1 MFQLQDVQQEGC
13 SILLLCFGIP
23 CLLSSTRNVFPH
35 PRVIEEHREDERR
48 ILTSSSLTITLEKL
62 DPDQPD
68 AGRRE
73 HEAEEEAEDEDEEE
87 ETSTRA
93 KKLREGGAAKRSV
106 GRYELALRRE
116 KKR

>member
-1 MFQLQDVQQEGC
+1 M
-13 SILLLCFGIP
+13 
-23 CLLSSTRNVFPH
+23 SSTRNVFPH

-87 ETSTRA
+87 EEEETSARA

>member
-1 MFQLQDVQQEGC
+1 M
-13 SILLLCFGIP
+13 
-23 CLLSSTRNVFPH
+23 
-35 PRVIEEHREDERR
+35 
-48 ILTSSSLTITLEKL
+48 TITLEKL

-73 HEAEEEAEDEDEEE
+73 HEAEGEAEDEEE
-87 ETSTRA
+87 EETSMRA
-93 KKLREGGAAKRSV
+93 KKLREGGVAKRSV

>member
-1 MFQLQDVQQEGC
+1 M
-13 SILLLCFGIP
+13 
-23 CLLSSTRNVFPH
+23 
-35 PRVIEEHREDERR
+35 
-48 ILTSSSLTITLEKL
+48 TITLEKL

-87 ETSTRA
+87 EEEEEETSARA